1 VNTGFKINW
10 DYTSDSYLKWD
21 KDNNRL
27 EGHRFSD
34 GWAPSQKEFFV
45 MEFDQPIKNVRFAY
59 YDKEQGRYMDVPEG
73 ITEIGNETR
82 GKYQYARAYVEFDTS
97 KDGLTV
103 EAKLALS
110 NVEIGE
116 NGKSGASLNMTEVA
130 GMNFDQVREAA
141 TKKWEDELGKIQV
154 SGDEDYKQTFYTAM
168 YHSYLGQTIHSDLD
182 GRYRQVHQG
191 RNAYPDGNTPWGDKI
206 DTLKESIRTADANK
220 DGKADFTRY
229 DTFSLWDTYRAVQPL
244 SSILEP
250 GRLADVVLSMLSY
263 AEEEWVDDKGNVRKG
278 RLPEWTFKG
287 NETGMMMGMHS
298 TPVIHDVLSKGSLE
312 KRMID
317 LGFTEAERK
326 DVKERL
332 VEAMITDAR
341 AATSQGVAWIKEYEE
356 QGYVPAQ
363 LHDTPPDS
371 YGGHSPFKDSWTA
384 SYSLEYSMND
394 WA

>member
-1 VNTGFKINW
+1 
-10 DYTSDSYLKWD
+10 
-21 KDNNRL
+21 
-27 EGHRFSD
+27 
-34 GWAPSQKEFFV
+34 
-45 MEFDQPIKNVRFAY
+45 
-59 YDKEQGRYMDVPEG
+59 
-73 ITEIGNETR
+73 
-82 GKYQYARAYVEFDTS
+82 
-97 KDGLTV
+97 
-103 EAKLALS
+103 

-250 GRLADVVLSMLSY
+250 DRLADVVLSMLSY

-287 NETGMMMGMHS
+287 NETGMMMG
-298 TPVIHDVLSKGSLE
+298 
-312 KRMID
+312 
-317 LGFTEAERK
+317 
-326 DVKERL
+326 
-332 VEAMITDAR
+332 
-341 AATSQGVAWIKEYEE
+341 
-356 QGYVPAQ
+356 
-363 LHDTPPDS
+363 
-371 YGGHSPFKDSWTA
+371 
-384 SYSLEYSMND
+384 
-394 WA
+394 